1 MTSKQSWAIFLKTGY
16 DVRGCNLSQGQID
29 QIFQGSLCPSI
40 IEGAIKK
47 KEASKP
53 KQDFQAIYNEA
64 RQAGLKAGNEC
75 VPVPMVVCEHA
86 NPLDDKSPV
95 IKRYEPISEGI
106 CGFAEIIVKPGNCP
120 FALWAKKNNL
130 ARSSYYGGVSFW
142 VSDFNQSMTR
152 KECYAHSFADVLNKY
167 GIKAYSTSRMD

>member
-1 MTSKQSWAIFLKTGY
+1 MTTKQSWVIFLRTGY

-29 QIFQGSLCPSI
+29 QIFQGTLCPST

-64 RQAGLKAGNEC
+64 REAGLKAGNEC

-95 IKRYEPISEGI
+95 VRQYAPVEGGI
-106 CGFAEIIVKPGNCP
+106 CGFSNSVIRPGNAP
-120 FALWAKKNNL
+120 FAIWARKNNL
-130 ARSSYYGGVSFW
+130 GYKNYYGGYAIPCH
-142 VSDFNQSMTR
+142 DFNQSLTR
-152 KECYAHSFADVLNKY
+152 KEAYCDAFGKVLAKY
-167 GIKAYSTSRMD
+167 GIEGTTDSRMD